1 MNLFYTGIPGK
12 LTFLLNPGNLV
23 SMQCHIS
30 NSVFIGNIDPFLA
43 GFDMDTPETLSVT
56 THDRWMSAHPVV
68 LAMIAA
74 KGLTVPKGNVTV
86 DDITAGSGGYF
97 ERMKLFSM
105 LGVKSGIHITET
117 DPSGRFIPLTQIR
130 TPEEQSRFITDMV
143 PLLHLAP
150 KQAESIRYILSELI
164 RNVLEHARTPHGAIV
179 AAQYHK
185 KSNIIRI
192 GIADTGVGIRETISQ
207 SHTAWTDI
215 DALKLALTPGITGTT
230 PREGGTIDNAGA
242 GLFFIKSI
250 AANNRDFF
258 MLYSGD
264 ALYKLLRVPTGKT
277 VRLRAD
283 PSRDRH
289 SEKTNLPYWQGTVV
303 GIDLSLDMTESFT
316 ALLNDIRQTYS
327 QAVRERRK
335 TRYRKVRFEP

>member
-1 MNLFYTGIPGK
+1 MH
-12 LTFLLNPGNLV
+12 
-23 SMQCHIS
+23 CHIS
-30 NSVFIGNIDPFLA
+30 NSVFIGNIDPFLT
-43 GFDMDTPETLSVT
+43 GFDMSDPERLNIT

-74 KGLTVPKGNVTV
+74 KGLTVPRGNVTI
-86 DDITAGSGGYF
+86 DDITASSGGYF
-97 ERMKLFSM
+97 ERMKLFDM
-105 LGVKSGIHITET
+105 LGVSTGINITEA
-117 DPSGRFIPLTQIR
+117 DPSGRFIPLSQIK
-130 TPEEQSRFITDMV
+130 TPEEQSRFISDMI

-150 KQAESIRYILSELI
+150 EQAEPIRYILSELI
-164 RNVLEHARTPHGAIV
+164 RNVLEHARTPHGAVV

-185 KSNIIRI
+185 KSNIIRV
-192 GIADTGVGIRETISQ
+192 GIADTGVGIKQTINH
-207 SHTAWTDI
+207 SHAAWTDF

-264 ALYKLLRVPTGKT
+264 ALYKLLKQPTDKA
-277 VRLRAD
+277 VRLHAD
-283 PSRDRH
+283 PLHDRH
-289 SEKTNLPYWQGTVV
+289 AEKTDLPYWQGTVV
-303 GIDLSLDMTESFT
+303 GIDLSLDATESFT
-316 ALLNDIRQTYS
+316 SLLGEIRQTYN

-335 TRYRKVRFEP
+335 ERYRNVRFEP